1 MFIGPNIDMRNWNW
15 WMDGRT
21 ERNS

>member
-1 MFIGPNIDMRNWNW
+1 MFIGPYIDMRNWNW